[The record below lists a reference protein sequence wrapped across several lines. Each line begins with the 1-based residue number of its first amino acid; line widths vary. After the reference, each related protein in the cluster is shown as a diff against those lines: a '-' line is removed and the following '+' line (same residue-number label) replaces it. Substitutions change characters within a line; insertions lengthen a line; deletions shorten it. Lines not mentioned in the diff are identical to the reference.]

1 MSADKTTVSSVA
13 RIKMR
18 WKRFAKRFA
27 RALCR
32 HAYDAQSAY
41 GIANDNLLIGNR
53 ANSLG
58 SIDAGCSKY
67 TMPCIILDANVD
79 VHE

>member
-1 MSADKTTVSSVA
+1 MSADKTTVSSVT

-32 HAYDAQSAY
+32 HAYDAQSAR
-41 GIANDNLLIGNR
+41 GVASDNLLIGNR
-53 ANSLG
+53 VNSLV
-58 SIDAGCSKY
+58 STDAG
-67 TMPCIILDANVD
+67 IVNILCPVLF
-79 VHE
+79 